1 MIKRQSSCFFF
12 GGRKRPSFVMDI
24 LGCETFCRGFMVS
37 NVSPDTASPFQFHT
51 NSIARGLYF
60 RGCSVGDETRSFPAA
75 RHRSQQLQQ
84 QCLRRID
91 DSTLSRTL
99 GFPPALGFPKH
110 HPLPRKFMVAVDV
123 DEVLGNFLSAL
134 NRFIADRYSLNH
146 SVSEYHVYEF
156 FKVFYLIRL

>member
-12 GGRKRPSFVMDI
+12 GGGKRPCFVMDI
-24 LGCETFCRGFMVS
+24 LGYGTFCRGFMVS
-37 NVSPDTASPFQFHT
+37 NVSAHTTSPFQFRT
-51 NSIARGLYF
+51 NSIGRGLYF

-75 RHRSQQLQQ
+75 RHRSQHLQQ

-123 DEVLGNFLSAL
+123 DEGIVSFPSTHRFHFCVPCLELDASCL
-134 NRFIADRYSLNH
+134 NGLQNWLPDIVAIF
-146 SVSEYHVYEF
+146 
-156 FKVFYLIRL
+156 